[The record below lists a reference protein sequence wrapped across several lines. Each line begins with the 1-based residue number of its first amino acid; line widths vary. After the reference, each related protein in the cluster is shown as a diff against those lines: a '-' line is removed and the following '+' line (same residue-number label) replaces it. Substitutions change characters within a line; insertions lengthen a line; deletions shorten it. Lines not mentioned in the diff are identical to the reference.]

1 MVDTMAILARMI
13 LMQHAVSMQGRQI
26 GFLSKPEIVSNRNDM
41 PRATRQPCPDSDVFV
56 LCE

>member
-1 MVDTMAILARMI
+1 
-13 LMQHAVSMQGRQI
+13 MQHAVSMQGRQI

-41 PRATRQPCPDSDVFV
+41 SRATRQPCPDSDVFV